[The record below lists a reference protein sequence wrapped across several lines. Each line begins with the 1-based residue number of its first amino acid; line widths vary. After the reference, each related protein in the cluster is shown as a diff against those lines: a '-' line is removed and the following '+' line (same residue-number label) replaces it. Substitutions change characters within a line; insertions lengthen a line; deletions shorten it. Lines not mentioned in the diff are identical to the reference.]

1 MSASPSTRNIH
12 VRVYCDPKEFAVS
25 PEDIAEATC
34 QKATDR

>member
-12 VRVYCDPKEFAVS
+12 VRVYCDPKACAPS
-25 PEDIAEATC
+25 EDIAEATR